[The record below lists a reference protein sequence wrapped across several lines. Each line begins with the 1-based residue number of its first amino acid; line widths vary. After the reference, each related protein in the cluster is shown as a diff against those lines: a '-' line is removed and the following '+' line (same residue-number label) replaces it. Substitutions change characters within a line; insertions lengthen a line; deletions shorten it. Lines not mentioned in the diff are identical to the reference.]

1 MKCPRCG
8 AEVALGEKFCKTCGN
23 LIVNNEVPNS
33 QINNE
38 MPKENPTISNNQYNN
53 MNVNETVNTNWQN
66 QESVNSSNN
75 QTIDPNSK
83 KIAIISI
90 IIPIVAII
98 IWWFIGLSF
107 LFAVILVGA
116 GFGLSERAKAGEPK
130 LAMIGKILNII
141 FLIFTIIMFI
151 LNVIGTFAS

>member
-75 QTIDPNSK
+75 QTTK
-83 KIAIISI
+83 K
-90 IIPIVAII
+90 
-98 IWWFIGLSF
+98 
-107 LFAVILVGA
+107 AVCH
-116 GFGLSERAKAGEPK
+116 
-130 LAMIGKILNII
+130 
-141 FLIFTIIMFI
+141 TI
-151 LNVIGTFAS
+151 